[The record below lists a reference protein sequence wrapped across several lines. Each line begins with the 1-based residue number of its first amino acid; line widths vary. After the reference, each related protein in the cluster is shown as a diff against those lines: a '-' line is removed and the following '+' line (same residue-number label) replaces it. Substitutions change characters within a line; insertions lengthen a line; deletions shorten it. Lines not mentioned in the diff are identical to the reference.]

1 MTASLILAL
10 MILPTII
17 SVSQDSIK
25 SVPDYYG
32 QASLGL
38 GSTKWQCTK
47 NIVLPIALPGI
58 ITAIILGIGR
68 AIGETLAILM
78 LAGNVSLVPTSIISP
93 IRTLTSNIALEM
105 GYATDIHYNSL
116 FATAVVLFI
125 IILMLMIISN
135 YVQNKYSLKGGT

>member
-32 QASLGL
+32 QSSLGL
-38 GSTKWQCTK
+38 VSTKWQCTK